1 MEISMLPIHAL
12 SIRACATM
20 FPPSSA
26 TAMFM
31 GWPISL
37 AFFSAALMTRRASS
51 NFTAVMGSVTPDF
64 CCSLLDWVC
73 GFFRVRK
80 HRHVAG
86 GNGDRSSLHRRR
98 FGLLKLWR
106 NSPVVARNHAP
117 RWLRLPRGGR
127 DCGPKNGCC
136 RRSLRRRQYLLLLVC
151 QILREIFSDSLWGH
165 RKKAFSVRPDFA
177 S

>member
-1 MEISMLPIHAL
+1 MLPIQPL
-12 SIRACATM
+12 SIRMWATM

-37 AFFSAALMTRRASS
+37 AFFSAALITRRASS
-51 NFTAVMGSVTPDF
+51 NFPAVMGSVTLDSRL
-64 CCSLLDWVC
+64 SLLLARLGLRLLSGEKAW
-73 GFFRVRK
+73 
-80 HRHVAG
+80 ALTG

-106 NSPVVARNHAP
+106 NSAVVARNHAP

-127 DCGPKNGCC
+127 DGGPKNGCC
-136 RRSLRRRQYLLLLVC
+136 CGSLRRRQYLLLLVC
-151 QILREIFSDSLWGH
+151 QILGEIFSDSLWGH
-165 RKKAFSVRPDFA
+165 RQKTFSGRPDFA